1 MNEDIMALSNK
12 LIYSGRLKCGSEQV
26 RDQKLVLQQAESSC
40 SCSLSKLLD
49 ESVRCVFVNTDK
61 LSARESRVGDLVQ
74 NEMEGKLVERFVA
87 TLVYRGIKQE
97 DIGVITPYR
106 QQIKLLSAAVHNQNP
121 LVEVLTADKSQG
133 RDKDCIVI
141 SMVRSNDVGNVG
153 ELLRDWR
160 RINVSLTRAKKKLV
174 IFGSRGTLQS
184 DRLLSEFFDLM
195 DGKGWIVDLL
205 KSDEECG
212 CGRNDADDL

>member
-1 MNEDIMALSNK
+1 M
-12 LIYSGRLKCGSEQV
+12 
-26 RDQKLVLQQAESSC
+26 
-40 SCSLSKLLD
+40 
-49 ESVRCVFVNTDK
+49 
-61 LSARESRVGDLVQ
+61 
-74 NEMEGKLVERFVA
+74 
-87 TLVYRGIKQE
+87 
-97 DIGVITPYR
+97 ITPYR
-106 QQIKLLSAAVHNQNP
+106 QQIKLLSALVHRENP

-195 DGKGWIVDLL
+195 SGRGWIVDLV
-205 KSDEECG
+205 KTDEGCS
-212 CGRNDADDL
+212 CGRDGAMTE